1 MSTPE
6 PPERPTGPIP
16 GRHSGSE
23 PPSGETFG
31 AGTSGAGTSEPGAS
45 SAPASETGSPAASA
59 SEPRPPATPPSVPP
73 TAQATAPS
81 GRGRR
86 RRPWLIAGATVLG
99 VILLLVAFG
108 AGRATGRWHDGGH
121 GGYGLRGDHRA
132 MIRMHDGPAGPGGG
146 PWMGERGG
154 FGGGPGW
161 GGGRH
166 LGVGPG
172 GPGALGGQGIAGTVA
187 SVNGASVVVNA
198 DGGGPVTVTTND
210 QTRVLGEG
218 RHSVA
223 DLKAGD
229 RVLVRVRD
237 ANTPVAVL
245 VPQARAAG
253 TVTALDGDRATVTRP
268 DGLTQAVDVSGVS
281 NKPKAGDRVAVLGT
295 IADNGA
301 TLKAS
306 SLRVL
311 PK

>member
-1 MSTPE
+1 MSTSE
-6 PPERPTGPIP
+6 PPERPAG
-16 GRHSGSE
+16 GRPE
-23 PPSGETFG
+23 APSG
-31 AGTSGAGTSEPGAS
+31 AAPSEPGSPSGSPSES
-45 SAPASETGSPAASA
+45 SAA
-59 SEPRPPATPPSVPP
+59 SEPGSSATPPSVPP
-73 TAQATAPS
+73 TARATARF
-81 GRGRR
+81 GRGR
-86 RRPWLIAGATVLG
+86 RRPWLIAGASVLG
-99 VILLLVAFG
+99 VVLLLAAFG

-132 MIRMHDGPAGPGGG
+132 LIRMHGGPDGTGGG
-146 PWMGERGG
+146 PMMGERGG

-161 GGGRH
+161 GRFGA
-166 LGVGPG
+166 GPG
-172 GPGALGGQGIAGTVA
+172 GQGEFGGQGIVGSVA

-210 QTRVLGEG
+210 QTRVLGDG

-237 ANTPVAVL
+237 ANTAVAVL
-245 VPQARAAG
+245 VPPARSAG
-253 TVTALDGDRATVTRP
+253 TVTALDGDRATLTRP
-268 DGLTQAVDVSGVS
+268 DGLTQSVDVSGVS
-281 NKPKAGDRVAVLGT
+281 NKPKVGDRVTVQGV

-306 SLRVL
+306 SLQAL

>member
-1 MSTPE
+1 
-6 PPERPTGPIP
+6 
-16 GRHSGSE
+16 
-23 PPSGETFG
+23 
-31 AGTSGAGTSEPGAS
+31 
-45 SAPASETGSPAASA
+45 
-59 SEPRPPATPPSVPP
+59 
-73 TAQATAPS
+73 
-81 GRGRR
+81 
-86 RRPWLIAGATVLG
+86 LIAGATVLG

-121 GGYGLRGDHRA
+121 GGPVPRGDHWA
-132 MIRMHDGPAGPGGG
+132 QGRMHDGPGGG
-146 PWMGERGG
+146 PWMGDRGG
-154 FGGGPGW
+154 LGDGPGW
-161 GGGRH
+161 GGARHGRFDA
-166 LGVGPG
+166 GGPG
-172 GPGALGGQGIAGTVA
+172 GPGGLAAQGIAGTVA

-198 DGGGPVTVTTND
+198 DGGGPVTVTTD
-210 QTRVLGEG
+210 DRTRVAGEQ

-237 ANTPVAVL
+237 ANTAVAVL
-245 VPQARAAG
+245 VPPARAAG
-253 TVTALDGDRATVTRP
+253 TVTALDGDRATVTTP